1 MGSFP
6 FDIRL
11 VIKSQLLENLK
22 LLRYLYV
29 FLTETRKVPANY
41 GAFAAR
47 CKALSIKPEYG
58 NLHFFMEDYLIPKA
72 NNFMTNV
79 PVAQPLSLIPEI
91 AEIDKLSD
99 RGGKDKQT
107 VSPER
112 PPKSIAVNADSAVRS
127 NRFNSFKNQQPTP
140 GIKGSQIQ
148 PSTSPETPRISSLKT
163 KVVGKLEEKW
173 NIIAQISNI
182 QKEDEQTIAMLK
194 TIEVSSKGHLSP
206 ST

>member
-29 FLTETRKVPANY
+29 FLTETRKVPPNY
-41 GAFAAR
+41 AAFAAR
-47 CKALSIKPEYG
+47 CKALSLKPEYG

-72 NNFMTNV
+72 NNFVTNN

-91 AEIDKLSD
+91 AEIDKLSE
-99 RGGKDKQT
+99 RGARDKPAI
-107 VSPER
+107 SPER
-112 PPKSIAVNADSAVRS
+112 QQKSVALNRDQAVRS
-127 NRFNSFKNQQPTP
+127 NRLNSFKNQWPTP
-140 GIKGSQIQ
+140 TIKGSQIQ
-148 PSTSPETPRISSLKT
+148 PSTSPETPRINSLKT

-173 NIIAQISNI
+173 HLIAQISNI
-182 QKEDEQTIAMLK
+182 QMEDEQTVAILK
-194 TIEVSSKGHLSP
+194 SIEVS
-206 ST
+206 